1 MPPKKTENGPKHPDE
16 LLVDPRAAHNPAD
29 IRYAENA
36 ESPVPPVLQAAALNV
51 PQGPSV
57 QEIADEVRM
66 QATPESMPPPVIA
79 QAAQASQPQPPQI
92 PELVSTAAEAPALAP
107 QSAKGVW
114 GLLGARAAD
123 PAPGEQ
129 FTGKPAKG
137 EKAKAV
143 INGLDVLSGVMEAV
157 GNGPR
162 GAEISMQRQKL
173 RNDAVAS
180 ENDRDYRRAQEEYYR
195 GRNQATVDA
204 AQARAGAMSDKSKVE
219 ALKNGLIYDDALGTF
234 RTMTEEEIN
243 QSPMLQ
249 SKLDAVGAKKKL
261 DEARAAEASARADY
275 LKNPNNAKLKME
287 HERAQAMLAMAARRM
302 QLSEH
307 NSDRSDDVFER
318 DTFGT
323 RDGVPIPGAIEIP
336 GGNGQTVGPKFA
348 GRVAPTTAQR
358 DQAGQ
363 AEATHQ
369 TGIDLKKFLIEN
381 KKVVGPIMG
390 RYNSFKMFL
399 GDPNP
404 AVAKLNTLM
413 KSYAALNPAMH
424 KFRSMQA
431 AEAFEHALGGFKYT
445 PEALIASIEGI
456 EDTAVN
462 LIREGETNYVGKPK
476 EAARH
481 SMTEIRSKGEK
492 VMFQGKRS
500 YSLNGEVYDA
510 QTGEHLGHDPRK

>member
-1 MPPKKTENGPKHPDE
+1 MPKEKLKSGPKHPDE
-16 LLVDPRAAHNPAD
+16 LLADPRTAHNPAD

-57 QEIADEVRM
+57 QEIADEVRA
-66 QATPESMPPPVIA
+66 QATPAAMPPPVIA
-79 QAAQASQPQPPQI
+79 EAAQSQPELNAALPPQI
-92 PELVSTAAEAPALAP
+92 TAAVEAPSLAP
-107 QSAKGVW
+107 QPASGVW
-114 GLLGARAAD
+114 GYLGARAEN
-123 PAPGEQ
+123 PKPGET

-137 EKAKAV
+137 EKYKGV
-143 INGLDVLSGVMEAV
+143 LNGLDLLGGVLESV

-162 GAEISMQRQKL
+162 GPEISMQREQIKNA
-173 RNDAVAS
+173 RVGA
-180 ENDRDYRRAQEEYYR
+180 ENERDYRRAQEEYYR

-204 AQARAGAMSDKSKVE
+204 AQARAGAMQDKNKVE
-219 ALKNGLIYDDALGTF
+219 ALKNGLIYDDSLGTF
-234 RTMTEEEIN
+234 RTMTQEEIER
-243 QSPMLQ
+243 SPMLQ
-249 SKLDAVGAKKKL
+249 SKLDINKAKQEL
-261 DEARAAEASARADY
+261 ADAQANEAAAKADY
-275 LKNPNNAKLKME
+275 LTNPNNAKLKME
-287 HERAQAMLAMAARRM
+287 YERAQAMLAMAGRRM
-302 QLSEH
+302 EIAER
-307 NSDRSDDVFER
+307 NTERSDKIYER
-318 DTFGT
+318 DTYGT
-323 RDGVPIPGAIEIP
+323 ENGTPIPGAIIIP
-336 GGNGQTVGPKFA
+336 GSDGQTVGPKFA
-348 GRVAPTTAQR
+348 GRVAPTTSQR
-358 DQAGQ
+358 DQASQ
-363 AEATHQ
+363 SDVVHQ
-369 TGIDLKKFLIEN
+369 TGIDLKKFVLQN
-381 KKVVGPIMG
+381 KNVLGPIMG

-462 LIREGETNYVGKPK
+462 LIREGQTNYVGKPG
-476 EAARH
+476 EAERH
-481 SMTEIRSKGEK
+481 SMSEIRTKGEK